1 MYLTLD
7 VLGSFK
13 DNNIASG
20 SQGFSALCKIT
31 TSVHIYNGPCHKEAI
46 AGGGGYYPATCSYAS
61 CLCNSFEDWAP
72 IDFVYG
78 CPIFKWVA
86 AMWPKT

>member
-20 SQGFSALCKIT
+20 NQSFNALCKIT
-31 TSVHIYNGPCHKEAI
+31 TSVHIYNGPYHKAAI
-46 AGGGGYYPATCSYAS
+46 AGG
-61 CLCNSFEDWAP
+61 
-72 IDFVYG
+72 
-78 CPIFKWVA
+78 
-86 AMWPKT
+86 